1 MTHRP
6 NPNIAAASSRP
17 LGVAQSLVGKAL
29 DAQTVFSRSVI
40 LTGEQE
46 TLITKNGRWCLLDC
60 LQLLPRVVGPLT
72 VVLPIGIG
80 ELEAEVRAIAA
91 RVWTR
96 GSVTV
101 LTAGAPI
108 DMRHAV
114 AVLNIGH
121 QVRNDLPWTSIN
133 SDGWLARC
141 SSSETPLPA
150 SCGQANP
157 IAALMAASLGVTE
170 VFKRVY
176 GVPPDVLPQC
186 EFVEFSLFELSTS
199 PTGPGPE
206 LPETIDLPDTVLIG
220 GGAIGNGLVL
230 LLSQLSLRGRLHIID
245 KQAFGDENLG
255 TCCLLDELVWLT
267 QPKAV
272 QLATW
277 LDERSGLVVTG
288 EQALVEDARAGAFVK
303 GMAVDLVL
311 NGLDD
316 VQARHDAQLMWPS
329 IMVDGGINA
338 IGAAVVTHRLDQP
351 QGACLRC
358 TFQLPL
364 VDGRVAQAKA
374 TGLSFESLHGDPGRL
389 LTEADI
395 EEADEAHKPWLR
407 EQLQK
412 GRTICSTI
420 AEGQARAALGVQLA
434 AGFKPSVP
442 FVATASAALVVAQAL
457 RSLLYPQSRFVQLF
471 QMANLFLGPHASA
484 GVLTPAD
491 ARCECT
497 TQRSV
502 ILRVAGARATATRA
516 TAQVV
521 GPVMA
526 A

>member
-6 NPNIAAASSRP
+6 NPNLAAASSRP
-17 LGVAQSLVGKAL
+17 FGVAQSLVGKAL
-29 DAQTVFSRSVI
+29 DAQTVFSRPVV
-40 LTGEQE
+40 LTGEQA
-46 TLITKNGRWCLLDC
+46 TLITKNGRWCLLNC

-72 VVLPIGIG
+72 VVLPSGIRG
-80 ELEAEVRAIAA
+80 LEAEVHAIAS

-121 QVRNDLPWTSIN
+121 HVRPDLPWTAIN
-133 SDGWLARC
+133 SEGWLARC

-150 SCGQANP
+150 GCGQANP

-176 GVPPDVLPQC
+176 GVPPDVAPPC

-206 LPETIDLPDTVLIG
+206 LPETIDLPDAVLIG

-255 TCCLLDELVWLT
+255 TCCLLDDLVWLT

-277 LDERSGLVVTG
+277 LDKRSGLMVTG
-288 EQALVEDARAGAFVK
+288 EQALVEDARAGAFVQ

-316 VQARHDAQLMWPS
+316 VHARHDAQMMWPS

-338 IGAAVVTHRLDQP
+338 VGAAVVTYRLDQP
-351 QGACLRC
+351 HGACLRC
-358 TFQLPL
+358 TFQLPT
-364 VDGRVAQAKA
+364 VDERVAQTKA
-374 TGLSFESLHGDPGRL
+374 TGLSFDSLRGDHGRFL
-389 LTEADI
+389 IAADI
-395 EEADEAHKPWLR
+395 EAADEEHRVWLQQ
-407 EQLQK
+407 QLQK

-420 AEGQARAALGVQLA
+420 AEGQARAALGVDLVTE
-434 AGFKPSVP
+434 FKPSVP

-457 RSLLYPQSRFVQLF
+457 RSLLYPLERHVQLF

-497 TQRSV
+497 GQRSL
-502 ILRVAGARATATRA
+502 ILRVAGARATAKKT
-516 TAQVV
+516 TEQTID
-521 GPVMA
+521 
-526 A
+526 